1 MKFFKVFI
9 LFSFLGSA
17 MFGQPYYWVL
27 KQSGSSL
34 GGPSD
39 YYKNN
44 TDIIYYG
51 TGSVI
56 YKSTDRGESFSITGT
71 NIPGSSEI
79 KSIILNDDLPGVL
92 LVAIEAAPND
102 KIYKS
107 TNDGVNWVLSLDE
120 GQFSYFGIPM
130 TQDPSI
136 PATIF
141 TMAGQNF
148 KKSTDFGSTW
158 TTITSNTG
166 SDSAPCDIEVFPNSS
181 TILIGDNGTG
191 IFRSTDYGLTWA
203 QTYFTSGEIP
213 TIAVDF
219 QNPGVA
225 WATKWGGSGG
235 FLKSTDYGA
244 TWTPQPGFTGQNM
257 WGVHVQRTEGNN
269 VLTGCYG
276 CGTVWRTK
284 NGGLTW
290 MTISTPSSNYQVM
303 TIDSMTQFTVQGN
316 GIYKLE
322 SPWFIPVELSSFT
335 ASVTGNE
342 INLNWTTATELNN
355 YGFEIEQSYDNNNFE
370 KIGFVPGFGTT
381 TETKSYSFTV
391 EQPMAGIQYYRL
403 KQVDFD
409 GTSEHSN
416 SVEVDGPVPADFVL
430 NQNYPNPFNPST
442 SISFSLPV
450 ESSVK
455 IRLFSM
461 LGEEVAEIVNENFQ
475 AGSHKVDFL
484 ANGLSSG
491 AYIYVIDA
499 AGVNGN
505 NFVSNKKMILL
516 R

>member
-1 MKFFKVFI
+1 
-9 LFSFLGSA
+9 
-17 MFGQPYYWVL
+17 
-27 KQSGSSL
+27 
-34 GGPSD
+34 
-39 YYKNN
+39 
-44 TDIIYYG
+44 
-51 TGSVI
+51 
-56 YKSTDRGESFSITGT
+56 
-71 NIPGSSEI
+71 
-79 KSIILNDDLPGVL
+79 
-92 LVAIEAAPND
+92 
-102 KIYKS
+102 
-107 TNDGVNWVLSLDE
+107 
-120 GQFSYFGIPM
+120 
-130 TQDPSI
+130 
-136 PATIF
+136 
-141 TMAGQNF
+141 
-148 KKSTDFGSTW
+148 
-158 TTITSNTG
+158 
-166 SDSAPCDIEVFPNSS
+166 
-181 TILIGDNGTG
+181 
-191 IFRSTDYGLTWA
+191 
-203 QTYFTSGEIP
+203 
-213 TIAVDF
+213 
-219 QNPGVA
+219 
-225 WATKWGGSGG
+225 
-235 FLKSTDYGA
+235 
-244 TWTPQPGFTGQNM
+244 M

-416 SVEVDGPVPADFVL
+416 SVEVDGPVPAEFVL